1 MKRCGGK
8 RDSAIIEMCKNS
20 RTAVRVKGKRL
31 ELFNVNVGV
40 HQGLILIYF
49 LFAFVLDDIIKDVRG
64 GLLKEILDADDMVL
78 FKDSWEEMG
87 KRYLR

>member
-1 MKRCGGK
+1 
-8 RDSAIIEMCKNS
+8 MCKNS

-40 HQGLILIYF
+40 HQGLILISF

-64 GLLKEILDADDMVL
+64 GLLKEILDADAWCFSRTVGRRW
-78 FKDSWEEMG
+78 KKG
-87 KRYLR
+87 I